1 MSSPPVQMSDLP
13 DGNSS
18 LANDASAVVLM
29 RSGLTDY
36 KCAVSIIRQI
46 NLFILGQTSPI
57 SSDLMLIS
65 RGSASNPSN
74 LAVTFGSVGFP
85 KNTRMWFM
93 NSLPPAPNWSLV
105 PNTGDKLLACKD
117 FTTSYANNT
126 DVSVASGTWQQTNVA
141 NGNENGGLLINQ
153 IPGHTHYGKMDNTNG
168 NSSSLFCAGQTGH
181 SAFRNTSTYST
192 GGNGSTVNA
201 SNDSNPSTSTPLSDP
216 HNHGN
221 TWRPLANVGTIGNK
235 DF

>member
-46 NLFILGQTSPI
+46 NLFILAQTNPI
-57 SSDLMLIS
+57 PSDLMLIS

-74 LAVTFGSVGFP
+74 LAVTFSQVGFP
-85 KNTRMWFM
+85 AGTRMWFYQNPPPNWQIVQGTG
-93 NSLPPAPNWSLV
+93 NSLCAVADQSPAPYGGYNGNGAGV
-105 PNTGDKLLACKD
+105 NT
-117 FTTSYANNT
+117 
-126 DVSVASGTWQQTNVA
+126 GTWQQTDTILTVD
-141 NGNENGGLLINQ
+141 Q
-153 IPGHTHYGKMDNTNG
+153 IPSHTHGVRGSRDTISSQNTNYARYG
-168 NSSSLFCAGQTGH
+168 DPGSSHIGPDIIS
-181 SAFRNTSTYST
+181 RST
-192 GGNGSTVNA
+192 GGSLG
-201 SNDSNPSTSTPLSDP
+201 

-221 TWRPLANVGTIGNK
+221 TWRPMANVGTIGIK
-235 DF
+235 LT